1 MQEATLKMFK
11 GPRWVLKS
19 SHCSLLLASCG
30 KVRVVWKRKSLHASI
45 GKLGRSLQRPKITC
59 EGCDGGVF
67 RGQSYY
73 EQCIGW
79 HVREMWHAL
88 WSKGIVNRIQNWDI
102 VVRSTRVVSYLFQSG
117 FGHMAYSHHWV
128 FSTWKGWD
136 CFHVVPPNDKP
147 WWRAKFGYISY
158 SPYYMHSYRS
168 IGREPIMFGC
178 IEKSLW
184 YHSAFRAFYLYDWF
198 IQSCRLLR

>member
-102 VVRSTRVVSYLFQSG
+102 VVRSTRVVSHLFEL
-117 FGHMAYSHHWV
+117 
-128 FSTWKGWD
+128 D
-136 CFHVVPPNDKP
+136 C
-147 WWRAKFGYISY
+147 YIST
-158 SPYYMHSYRS
+158 SSNSRIKNFFWQKEQLKILIKTWVCS
-168 IGREPIMFGC
+168 IESTKP
-178 IEKSLW
+178 
-184 YHSAFRAFYLYDWF
+184 
-198 IQSCRLLR
+198 